1 MLRLCI
7 NYDFPNWND
16 YIAAERANRFLAAKI
31 KKTEKEFVGWTVK
44 EKWTGSYPVQLT
56 IRPHYSSKRQ
66 DLDNF
71 RMKGLIDG
79 LVSAGVLKNDNLT
92 CIQKITLVPVFD
104 GRSIVEV
111 EIEEVEHGK

>member
-7 NYDFPNWND
+7 EYDFPNWND
-16 YIAAERANRFLAAKI
+16 YVKAERANKYLAAKI
-31 KKTEKEFVGWTVK
+31 KKNEKEYIGWTVK
-44 EKWTGSYPVQLT
+44 EKWTGGYPVELK

-79 LVSAGVLKNDNLT
+79 LVGAGVLKNDNLT
-92 CIQKITLVPVFD
+92 CIQRITLEPVFD
-104 GRSIVEV
+104 GRAIVEV
-111 EIEEVEHGK
+111 EIEEVEHG